1 MRSLSQS
8 FLALCLSVC
17 LVACG
22 GSSSGGGNN
31 MLTTTPPTPVTLTV
45 NGATPM
51 LAATQIA
58 GGSWSALTMSG
69 STATF
74 NVPSTSASY
83 AVAVLCPA
91 PIPSGIQI
99 EAVFEAL
106 ASDTTSPTLYCPPTT
121 SVTMTVNFDLS
132 AVPGAVD
139 AAVAVGTDISAYW
152 PGPTSAAN
160 VQNVVTGTQDIGV
173 VAYGSTPTTAP
184 YGVQIQRGVDVT
196 GAPITV
202 PAMSTSDETGSATI
216 MVNGIPTGYSNSVS
230 AYYVTAGGATIPIN
244 GNSVPNYALIAAG
257 DTQSGDFYSVQSA
270 AVDGTGINVVEQ
282 AQSFA
287 SGTNLTL
294 TLPAPVSYS
303 GPSAAQYPTFEATY
317 SGFTGSGTTGWI
329 AALDWTGSSSTNGI
343 LVYATSGF
351 LGTNSVA
358 IPNLSSVSG
367 FIAPAA
373 SGTSVNWSVV
383 AFQQSALYFAFDV
396 IATPSSETAQ
406 YAIAGGTYTEP

>member
-1 MRSLSQS
+1 MRSLFQS
-8 FLALCLSVC
+8 FVVLCLSAC

-22 GSSSGGGNN
+22 GSSGGGNN

-45 NGATPM
+45 SGATPM

-69 STATF
+69 ATATF
-74 NVPSTSASY
+74 NVPSSSAAY

-91 PIPSGIQI
+91 RTSGVQI
-99 EAVFEAL
+99 EAVLEAL

-173 VAYGSTPTTAP
+173 AAYGPTPTTAP

-216 MVNGIPTGYSNSVS
+216 TVNGVPSGYSNSVS

-244 GNSVPNYALIAAG
+244 GTSVPNYALIAAG

-270 AVDGTGINVVEQ
+270 AVDGTGTNIVEQ

-287 SGTNLTL
+287 SGANLTL
-294 TLPAPVSYS
+294 TLPAPMSYS
-303 GPSAAQYPTFEATY
+303 GPTPAQYPTFDATY
-317 SGFTGSGTTGWI
+317 SGFTGSGKTGWI
-329 AALDWTGSSSTNGI
+329 AALDWPSTAPTVGI

-351 LGTNSVA
+351 LGSNSIA
-358 IPNLSSVSG
+358 IPDLSSVSG
-367 FIAPAA
+367 FIAPPA
-373 SGTSVNWSVV
+373 SGTQVAWSVV

-396 IATPSSETAQ
+396 FATPSSETAQ
-406 YAIAGGTYTEP
+406 YAIEGGEYTEP